1 MYLDTRFEA
10 LDLKLCEVKVM
21 RADHAGVCDN
31 KQTPEKNTIRN
42 NYKLSEHQIRGCM
55 AVSPE
60 GLQGKGSPRRMWS
73 HRHRQEG
80 SAGGAWSSASTR
92 AGASATC

>member
-31 KQTPEKNTIRN
+31 KQTPEKKYN
-42 NYKLSEHQIRGCM
+42 
-55 AVSPE
+55 
-60 GLQGKGSPRRMWS
+60 
-73 HRHRQEG
+73 QE
-80 SAGGAWSSASTR
+80 
-92 AGASATC
+92 